1 MVTGAARGIGE
12 ATALALAAFG
22 ADVAICDRE
31 ADDLAATARDVETLG
46 QRCVSGVLDVR
57 DADAVGRFVDD
68 LRAAFGK
75 VDVVVNNAGGGFH
88 AAFLDVSAKGQRA
101 LVDENFTSV
110 THVVRACVPLVPEAG
125 GSIVNIT
132 SIEASRAAPG
142 FGVYAAMKAAV
153 ESLTKTLALELAGR
167 RIRVNCIAPDAVPTP
182 GDSGLAASVLGEE
195 HVDYGWKIPL
205 GLGSPDDVAAAVLWL
220 ASDMSRFVTGTTLH
234 VDGGSFA
241 ASGWKKN
248 ERGVFES

>member
-1 MVTGAARGIGE
+1 IALDGRVAVVTGAARGIGE

-22 ADVAICDRE
+22 ADVAACDRE
-31 ADDLAATARDVETLG
+31 AGDLAATARDVEALG
-46 QRCVSGVLDVR
+46 RRCVSGVLDVR

-68 LRAAFGK
+68 AGSAFGK

-101 LVDENFTSV
+101 LVDENLTSV
-110 THVVRACVPLVPEAG
+110 T
-125 GSIVNIT
+125 
-132 SIEASRAAPG
+132 
-142 FGVYAAMKAAV
+142 
-153 ESLTKTLALELAGR
+153 
-167 RIRVNCIAPDAVPTP
+167 PDAIPTP

-195 HVDYGWKIPL
+195 NVDYGWKIPL
-205 GLGSPDDVAAAVLWL
+205 GLGHPDDVAAAVVWL

-241 ASGWKKN
+241 ASGWRKN